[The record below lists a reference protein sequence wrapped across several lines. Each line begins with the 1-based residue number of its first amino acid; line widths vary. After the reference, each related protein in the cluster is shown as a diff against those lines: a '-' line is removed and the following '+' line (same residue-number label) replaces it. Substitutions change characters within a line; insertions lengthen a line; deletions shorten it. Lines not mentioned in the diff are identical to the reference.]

1 MLTARDAAS
10 ALGIVE
16 SGVAIDLLFTDV
28 VMPGKLRS
36 PELARLA
43 RERQPGLAV
52 LFTSGYAENAIVHD
66 GRLDTGVE
74 LLSKPYSREALA
86 RRVRAVLG
94 QAPRRDAAPRGR
106 LRVLICEDDALIR
119 LNTADMLEE
128 AGMTVIEAASGA
140 QALASLDGSPPDVF
154 VIDVG
159 LPDMSGVDL
168 ARRIR
173 EVLPA
178 APLVFATG
186 HVEVPGI
193 EGMAGVETVRKPY
206 DEHDLRAS
214 IARLTG

>member
-1 MLTARDAAS
+1 M
-10 ALGIVE
+10 
-16 SGVAIDLLFTDV
+16 
-28 VMPGKLRS
+28 
-36 PELARLA
+36 
-43 RERQPGLAV
+43 
-52 LFTSGYAENAIVHD
+52 
-66 GRLDTGVE
+66 
-74 LLSKPYSREALA
+74 
-86 RRVRAVLG
+86 
-94 QAPRRDAAPRGR
+94 
-106 LRVLICEDDALIR
+106 LICEDDALIR
-119 LNTADMLEE
+119 LNTADMLRGSRHDGDRGGAPGRG
-128 AGMTVIEAASGA
+128 AGERSTARR
-140 QALASLDGSPPDVF
+140 PDVF

-159 LPDMSGVDL
+159 LPDMSGIDL